1 MIWLELSALVSFGF
15 IGGYMIAGYRDA
27 MHVARVNVAAYKQGL
42 IDGWNDAEWNAAHPV
57 ELDREIPTPHEFIA
71 SHSGMVCEA
80 MVMRDGGGDACGMPA
95 DNPIHITIS
104 EGYKAF
110 LKNRY
115 ASQGE
120 E

>member
-57 ELDREIPTPHEFIA
+57 EEEKT
-71 SHSGMVCEA
+71 
-80 MVMRDGGGDACGMPA
+80 DGTVDV
-95 DNPIHITIS
+95 
-104 EGYKAF
+104 
-110 LKNRY
+110 
-115 ASQGE
+115 
-120 E
+120 